1 MSETKRAITVI
12 GSYHSARLGEPE
24 DCRGCH
30 NADWGDYLLD
40 GLCTN
45 CREKEVLELRARI
58 AKLENALDPFAQA
71 GLRVKDMSIGERKH
85 FHADDHISTSA
96 LIEAAAALGDPKKE

>member
-1 MSETKRAITVI
+1 MSAIEQLI
-12 GSYHSARLGEPE
+12 EQCEL
-24 DCRGCH
+24 
-30 NADWGDYLLD
+30 ADLDEELDYRITAYPD
-40 GLCTN
+40 AA
-45 CREKEVLELRARI
+45 KEIATLRARV
-58 AKLENALDPFAQA
+58 AELENALDPFAQA